1 MWRSKTVWMLAF
13 ALAIGVLGAGC
24 GGDDGDDGDDTD
36 PKQEYI
42 AKGDEVCA
50 FGTFQ
55 IGSEA
60 RNRYGSPQPPPEKI
74 QEYGRKIVVPI
85 LHKQVIPDLRELAPP
100 EGDEQRVAAI
110 YDALQAGVDTLRDD
124 PTLIAEPNVGGAF
137 DEANSLAQAY
147 GFKQC
152 GSN

>member
-1 MWRSKTVWMLAF
+1 MWRSKTAWMLAF
-13 ALAIGVLGAGC
+13 ALAIGVLAAGC

-50 FGTFQ
+50 IGTFQ

-60 RNRYGSPQPPPEKI
+60 RNRYGNPQPPPDKI

-85 LHKQVIPDLRELAPP
+85 LHKQVIPDLRELPP
-100 EGDEQRVAAI
+100 PKGDEQTVAAI
-110 YDALQAGVDTLRDD
+110 YDALQAGVDTLREH
-124 PTLIAEPNVGGAF
+124 PTLIADPDVGGAF
-137 DEANSLAQAY
+137 DQANRLAQAY
-147 GFKQC
+147 GFQQC